1 MNTDKYSNISKISI
15 TCFFA
20 PKKPNPDKIT
30 HINKGD
36 NLTIHHVKI
45 IIIIKLRGI
54 KINSS
59 FGKFYEI
66 KRVTHSHPLLKI
78 VAGSLVFL
86 PSPARLRAM

>member
-1 MNTDKYSNISKISI
+1 M

-20 PKKPNPDKIT
+20 PKNPNPDTIT
-30 HINKGD
+30 HINNGD
-36 NLTIHHVKI
+36 SLAIHHLKI
-45 IIIIKLRGI
+45 TTLTTLREI
-54 KINSS
+54 KINLS
-59 FGKFYEI
+59 FRKLYEI